1 MLYLSL
7 ESLTINYPI
16 TRQPVII
23 LHLINLRSFLI
34 FSKINNVLSSRSS
47 FLILSA
53 KPVISRHSRPQY
65 LLLLLRWLSREIILS
80 LSLVLTYRDIA
91 KAALSFIKSF
101 TSSPITLSILARV
114 ELNLLW
120 HSKNRWTSSFCV
132 SFLMLLL
139 EVSCYSKINKQVER
153 Y

>member
-1 MLYLSL
+1 M
-7 ESLTINYPI
+7 TINYPI

-23 LHLINLRSFLI
+23 LQLINLRSLLI
-34 FSKINNVLSSRSS
+34 FSKINNVFNSRSS
-47 FLILSA
+47 FLTLSA
-53 KPVISRHSRPQY
+53 KPVISRHWRPQY
-65 LLLLLRWLSREIILS
+65 LLLLLLSREIILS

-91 KAALSFIKSF
+91 KAALSFITSF
-101 TSSPITLSILARV
+101 PSSPITLSILARV